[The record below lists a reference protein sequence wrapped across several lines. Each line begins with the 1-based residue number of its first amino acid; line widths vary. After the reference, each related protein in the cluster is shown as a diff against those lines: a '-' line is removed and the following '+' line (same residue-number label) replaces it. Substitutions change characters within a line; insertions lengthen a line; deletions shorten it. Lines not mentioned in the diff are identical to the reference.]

1 MAKYQ
6 ENIKCII
13 YYLDFDFVILFNTKI
28 VQNILANK
36 IKSITNSL
44 SKNNTMLIT
53 TISKLHSYIRLEVRQ
68 QAPEANNY

>member
-53 TISKLHSYIRLEVRQ
+53 ISKLHTIRG
-68 QAPEANNY
+68 